1 LFHEDVALFLPTHL
15 RRDVMEQALV
25 VALAQIGTG
34 LATLVVAVFLAG
46 QLLLQRK
53 ELAIAHRDSIREQA
67 FASETRR
74 DNIAL
79 AAVNDEA
86 FAKLWIRGAEDLSK
100 LDDVAH
106 YRFRT
111 YLRTYFLWVRT
122 DWQVR
127 RESEDISTFESLL
140 RTLLAAKGRRDQYVG
155 DLRGNFM
162 SEPELLQ
169 LADHIYEE
177 FEGSPVSVVAESI
190 AENLPTNIPRSYG
203 T

>member
-1 LFHEDVALFLPTHL
+1 
-15 RRDVMEQALV
+15 MEQELL

-34 LATLVVAVFLAG
+34 VATLVVAIFLAG

-53 ELAIAHRDSIREQA
+53 ELAIAHRDSIREQV

-86 FAKLWIRGAEDLSK
+86 FATLWIRGAEDLSK
-100 LDDVAH
+100 LDDVSH

-111 YLRTYFLWVRT
+111 YLRTYFLWVHT

-127 RESEDISTFESLL
+127 RESEDAITFESGL
-140 RTLLAAKGRRDQYVG
+140 RTLLSAKGRRDQYVG
-155 DLRGNFM
+155 DLRGNLIV
-162 SEPELLQ
+162 EPELLQ
-169 LADHIYEE
+169 LADRIYEE
-177 FEGSPVSVVAESI
+177 FEGIPVSAMAESI